1 MPMELD
7 GPKKKNSSIL
17 SAVIIQCLPPSA
29 RLLYDETIMIASISA
44 VKRQPICMKTFVAQL
59 STSSVYDTLTM
70 TTNPKELVD
79 ELFALDKGIRWVGIV
94 DQRGDILENAQR
106 PGTRSYV
113 DSKTEERTLKEFP
126 TIMGLFW
133 RELVGSSGELNSV
146 LVAYS
151 RVYLLAFY
159 VDELLVV
166 VSFDPSGMPTVVNSL
181 AARYGTLLPK
191 GNQDIEAP
199 DRSDD

>member
-1 MPMELD
+1 MVE
-7 GPKKKNSSIL
+7 SIL
-17 SAVIIQCLPPSA
+17 VQKRPS
-29 RLLYDETIMIASISA
+29 
-44 VKRQPICMKTFVAQL
+44 ICMKTIVAQL
-59 STSSVYDTLTM
+59 STSPVYGTLTM
-70 TTNPKELVD
+70 TIDPKELVD
-79 ELFALDKGIRWVGIV
+79 ELIALDKRIRWVGIV

-106 PGTRSYV
+106 PGTKSYV

-133 RELVGSSGELNSV
+133 RELVGSSGELKSV
-146 LVAYS
+146 VVAYS

-166 VSFDPSGMPTVVNSL
+166 VSFDPSGMPAVVNSL

-191 GNQDIEAP
+191 ENQDTEGP
-199 DRSDD
+199 DRRDE

>member
-1 MPMELD
+1 
-7 GPKKKNSSIL
+7 
-17 SAVIIQCLPPSA
+17 
-29 RLLYDETIMIASISA
+29 MIASIL
-44 VKRQPICMKTFVAQL
+44 VEKRPPICMKTIVAQL
-59 STSSVYDTLTM
+59 STSYVYDTLTM
-70 TTNPKELVD
+70 TINPKELVN
-79 ELFALDKGIRWVGIV
+79 ELFGLDKRIRWVGIV

-106 PGTRSYV
+106 PGTKSYV

-146 LVAYS
+146 VVAYS

-166 VSFDPSGMPTVVNSL
+166 VSFDPSGMPAVVNSL

-191 GNQDIEAP
+191 GNQETEAP
-199 DRSDD
+199 DRGDG

>member
-7 GPKKKNSSIL
+7 RSRKQNPSLFSAITIQPLRSPYKNPVQRDYYDYIKFKDREIPECMENT
-17 SAVIIQCLPPSA
+17 VA
-29 RLLYDETIMIASISA
+29 RI
-44 VKRQPICMKTFVAQL
+44 
-59 STSSVYDTLTM
+59 STSCVQHTPTKTM
-70 TTNPKELVD
+70 NPRELVD

-94 DQRGDILENAQR
+94 DQRGEILENVQR
-106 PGTRSYV
+106 PGTKSYV
-113 DSKTEERTLKEFP
+113 DPRTEERTLKEFP

-133 RELVGSSGELNSV
+133 RELVGGSGELHSV
-146 LVAYS
+146 VVAYS

-159 VDELLVV
+159 VDDFLVV

-191 GNQDIEAP
+191 GNQDTQGP
-199 DRSDD
+199 

>member
-1 MPMELD
+1 MNAAMNAK
-7 GPKKKNSSIL
+7 G
-17 SAVIIQCLPPSA
+17 
-29 RLLYDETIMIASISA
+29 
-44 VKRQPICMKTFVAQL
+44 
-59 STSSVYDTLTM
+59 
-70 TTNPKELVD
+70 LVD

-133 RELVGSSGELNSV
+133 RELIGGSGELNSV

-159 VDELLVV
+159 VDEFLVV

-181 AARYGTLLPK
+181 GARYGTLLPK
-191 GNQDIEAP
+191 GNQDTESP